1 MPTLIRHIQTRGREY
16 ENSIRLDYLTGLNKR
31 YEDWIGKYH
40 KGKTIVVDL
49 NKLDFV
55 ERDEDLGSVYNMID
69 AEINSLF
76 N

>member
-1 MPTLIRHIQTRGREY
+1 MVVAGNVEHAVHR
-16 ENSIRLDYLTGLNKR
+16 N
-31 YEDWIGKYH
+31 
-40 KGKTIVVDL
+40 GKTIVVDL